1 MQKSAVIFKVLTGEV
16 EIEGAYGIHFVFFN
30 FFLGRNF
37 AYNNGIL
44 QNETPDPAI
53 HFFLFCQNLYFREP
67 SIKSGRSIRWRDDD
81 ENTHDPIYEK
91 IYFIK
96 DTVSGLFKK
105 PGENKNQAGGSGN
118 HLAAPEQENLIPWKL
133 PEVSNGKAPK
143 IVKINKNLD
152 VMETSEESK
161 GPPIIIQHPT
171 PLPLDSTP
179 HKTGSTPQKPWP
191 TPQKTVNIPMTSLN
205 SLNTGPTPHKTVNIP
220 ITIQKTGPP
229 TLQKTVNIQGLPLPQ
244 VPSSSGN
251 PLGNPQKGPST
262 SQLSQNI
269 PSSAGGMSK
278 KLGVQVLPAASPLSQ
293 NQDGAQNQR
302 VQGRR
307 FQGYTQ
313 VNKDKSTPK
322 ISITSDL

>member
-1 MQKSAVIFKVLTGEV
+1 MLVFIWSVKFSSALV
-16 EIEGAYGIHFVFFN
+16 
-30 FFLGRNF
+30 
-37 AYNNGIL
+37 GIL
-44 QNETPDPAI
+44 QTTAEFFKNFSKRLF
-53 HFFLFCQNLYFREP
+53 FFLISRNTFFREP
-67 SIKSGRSIRWRDDD
+67 SIKSNRSIRWRDDD

-143 IVKINKNLD
+143 IVKINKNVD
-152 VMETSEESK
+152 VMETSEDSK
-161 GPPIIIQHPT
+161 GPPIIIQRS
-171 PLPLDSTP
+171 DSTP
-179 HKTGSTPQKPWP
+179 HKTESTPH
-191 TPQKTVNIPMTSLN
+191 KTLNIPMN
-205 SLNTGPTPHKTVNIP
+205 SLKTGPTPQKTVNIP

-278 KLGVQVLPAASPLSQ
+278 KLGVQVLPSASPSQ
-293 NQDGAQNQR
+293 NQDGGRNQR

-313 VNKDKSTPK
+313 VNKNKSTPK
-322 ISITSDL
+322 ISVTSDL

>member
-1 MQKSAVIFKVLTGEV
+1 
-16 EIEGAYGIHFVFFN
+16 
-30 FFLGRNF
+30 
-37 AYNNGIL
+37 
-44 QNETPDPAI
+44 
-53 HFFLFCQNLYFREP
+53 
-67 SIKSGRSIRWRDDD
+67 
-81 ENTHDPIYEK
+81 
-91 IYFIK
+91 
-96 DTVSGLFKK
+96 LFKK
-105 PGENKNQAGGSGN
+105 PSENKNRAGGSGN

-133 PEVSNGKAPK
+133 PEVSNGKGPK
-143 IVKINKNLD
+143 IVKINKNLE

-161 GPPIIIQHPT
+161 GPPIIIQQPT

-179 HKTGSTPQKPWP
+179 QKTWP

-205 SLNTGPTPHKTVNIP
+205 SLNIGPTPHKTVNIP

-262 SQLSQNI
+262 SQLS
-269 PSSAGGMSK
+269 AGGMSK
-278 KLGVQVLPAASPLSQ
+278 KLGVQVLPSTSQSNQ
-293 NQDGAQNQR
+293 NQDGEQNQR

>member
-1 MQKSAVIFKVLTGEV
+1 M
-16 EIEGAYGIHFVFFN
+16 
-30 FFLGRNF
+30 
-37 AYNNGIL
+37 
-44 QNETPDPAI
+44 
-53 HFFLFCQNLYFREP
+53 
-67 SIKSGRSIRWRDDD
+67 
-81 ENTHDPIYEK
+81 
-91 IYFIK
+91 
-96 DTVSGLFKK
+96 FKK
-105 PGENKNQAGGSGN
+105 PGENKNRAGGSGN

-133 PEVSNGKAPK
+133 PEVLNGKAPK
-143 IVKINKNLD
+143 IVKINKNLE
-152 VMETSEESK
+152 VMETSDQSK
-161 GPPIIIQHPT
+161 GPPIIIQRS
-171 PLPLDSTP
+171 DSTP
-179 HKTGSTPQKPWP
+179 HKTGSTPMKTGP
-191 TPQKTVNIPMTSLN
+191 TPQKTVNIPMN
-205 SLNTGPTPHKTVNIP
+205 IQKTVNIP

-278 KLGVQVLPAASPLSQ
+278 KLGVQVLPSTSQSNQ

>member
-1 MQKSAVIFKVLTGEV
+1 M
-16 EIEGAYGIHFVFFN
+16 
-30 FFLGRNF
+30 
-37 AYNNGIL
+37 
-44 QNETPDPAI
+44 
-53 HFFLFCQNLYFREP
+53 
-67 SIKSGRSIRWRDDD
+67 
-81 ENTHDPIYEK
+81 
-91 IYFIK
+91 
-96 DTVSGLFKK
+96 SGLFKK
-105 PGENKNQAGGSGN
+105 PSENKNRAGGSGN

-133 PEVSNGKAPK
+133 PEVSNGKGPK
-143 IVKINKNLD
+143 IVKINKNLE

-161 GPPIIIQHPT
+161 GPPIIIQNPT

-179 HKTGSTPQKPWP
+179 QKTWS

-205 SLNTGPTPHKTVNIP
+205 SLNIGPTPHKTVNIP

-278 KLGVQVLPAASPLSQ
+278 KLGVQVLPSTSQSNQ

>member
-1 MQKSAVIFKVLTGEV
+1 
-16 EIEGAYGIHFVFFN
+16 
-30 FFLGRNF
+30 
-37 AYNNGIL
+37 
-44 QNETPDPAI
+44 
-53 HFFLFCQNLYFREP
+53 
-67 SIKSGRSIRWRDDD
+67 
-81 ENTHDPIYEK
+81 
-91 IYFIK
+91 
-96 DTVSGLFKK
+96 
-105 PGENKNQAGGSGN
+105 
-118 HLAAPEQENLIPWKL
+118 
-133 PEVSNGKAPK
+133 
-143 IVKINKNLD
+143 
-152 VMETSEESK
+152 METSEESK
-161 GPPIIIQHPT
+161 GPPIIIQNPT

-179 HKTGSTPQKPWP
+179 HKTESTPQKTWP
-191 TPQKTVNIPMTSLN
+191 TPQKTVNIPMN
-205 SLNTGPTPHKTVNIP
+205 IKKTVNIP

-269 PSSAGGMSK
+269 PSSTGGMSK
-278 KLGVQVLPAASPLSQ
+278 KLGVQVLPSTSQPNQ

>member
-1 MQKSAVIFKVLTGEV
+1 M
-16 EIEGAYGIHFVFFN
+16 
-30 FFLGRNF
+30 
-37 AYNNGIL
+37 
-44 QNETPDPAI
+44 
-53 HFFLFCQNLYFREP
+53 
-67 SIKSGRSIRWRDDD
+67 
-81 ENTHDPIYEK
+81 
-91 IYFIK
+91 
-96 DTVSGLFKK
+96 FKK
-105 PGENKNQAGGSGN
+105 PGENKNRAGGSGN

-143 IVKINKNLD
+143 IVKINKNLE
-152 VMETSEESK
+152 VMETSDESK
-161 GPPIIIQHPT
+161 GPPIIIQRS
-171 PLPLDSTP
+171 DSTP
-179 HKTGSTPQKPWP
+179 QKTGSTPLKTGP
-191 TPQKTVNIPMTSLN
+191 TPQKTVNIPMN
-205 SLNTGPTPHKTVNIP
+205 IQKTVNIP

-269 PSSAGGMSK
+269 PSNAGGMSK
-278 KLGVQVLPAASPLSQ
+278 KLGVQVLPSTSQSNQ

>member
-1 MQKSAVIFKVLTGEV
+1 M
-16 EIEGAYGIHFVFFN
+16 
-30 FFLGRNF
+30 
-37 AYNNGIL
+37 
-44 QNETPDPAI
+44 
-53 HFFLFCQNLYFREP
+53 
-67 SIKSGRSIRWRDDD
+67 
-81 ENTHDPIYEK
+81 
-91 IYFIK
+91 
-96 DTVSGLFKK
+96 SGLFKK
-105 PGENKNQAGGSGN
+105 PSENKNRAGGSGN

-133 PEVSNGKAPK
+133 PEVSNGKGPK
-143 IVKINKNLD
+143 IVKINKNLE

-161 GPPIIIQHPT
+161 GPPIIIQNPT

-179 HKTGSTPQKPWP
+179 HQNESTPQKTWS
-191 TPQKTVNIPMTSLN
+191 TPQKTGNIPMN
-205 SLNTGPTPHKTVNIP
+205 IKKTVNIP

-244 VPSSSGN
+244 VPSPSGN

-278 KLGVQVLPAASPLSQ
+278 KLGVQVLPSTSQSNQ

>member
-1 MQKSAVIFKVLTGEV
+1 M
-16 EIEGAYGIHFVFFN
+16 
-30 FFLGRNF
+30 
-37 AYNNGIL
+37 
-44 QNETPDPAI
+44 
-53 HFFLFCQNLYFREP
+53 
-67 SIKSGRSIRWRDDD
+67 
-81 ENTHDPIYEK
+81 
-91 IYFIK
+91 
-96 DTVSGLFKK
+96 FKK
-105 PGENKNQAGGSGN
+105 PGENKNRAGGSGN

-143 IVKINKNLD
+143 IVKINKNLE
-152 VMETSEESK
+152 VMETSDQSQ
-161 GPPIIIQHPT
+161 GPPIIIQRS
-171 PLPLDSTP
+171 DSTP
-179 HKTGSTPQKPWP
+179 HKTESTPHKTGP
-191 TPQKTVNIPMTSLN
+191 TPQKTVNIPMN
-205 SLNTGPTPHKTVNIP
+205 IQKTGPTPQKTVNIP

-244 VPSSSGN
+244 VPSSAGN

-278 KLGVQVLPAASPLSQ
+278 KLGVQVLPSTSPNQ
-293 NQDGAQNQR
+293 NQNGGQNQR

-322 ISITSDL
+322 ISVTSDL